1 MYPALMQHSLGQMRA
16 LRLVQGSSAEGERT
30 GRIIRE
36 RIAKQIEQLQEL
48 GLLAKTLSVDDVAR
62 FDLLP
67 VIGVSS
73 RKAATSP

>member
-1 MYPALMQHSLGQMRA
+1 MQHSLGQMRA
-16 LRLVQGSSAEGERT
+16 LRLVQGRSAEGERT

-48 GLLAKTLSVDDVAR
+48 GLLAMPLKVDDVAR

-67 VIGVSS
+67 VIGVST
-73 RKAATSP
+73 RKAPPPP